1 MTWELFQSSSR
12 HYLNQGLGLDNV
24 LLLFNIFKG
33 KTMLKTI
40 PAAIACIGLTTLL
53 TACNDKSTTNTVK
66 LDNQTAK
73 ASYSI
78 GSQFGTQVAQA
89 KDMIDQDALIMG
101 FKDSMDGKELQI
113 TPEEMQTIMQTF
125 QQSMMEK
132 QMAKQK
138 AEQGAASTTNKAEG
152 DKFLAE
158 NKTKEG
164 VKTTQSGLQYKVLK
178 EGKGESPKISDTV
191 VTHYS
196 GTLINGKVFDSSYKR
211 NSPATFP
218 VNGVI
223 KGWTEALQLMG
234 VGAKWQLF
242 IPAELAYGE
251 RGAGQDIGPNQVLI
265 FEIELLEIKKS

>member
-113 TPEEMQTIMQTF
+113 TPEEMQTVMQTF

>member
-1 MTWELFQSSSR
+1 MTWELFQSSGR

-24 LLLFNIFKG
+24 LPLFNIFKG

-40 PAAIACIGLTTLL
+40 PAAIACIGLATLL
-53 TACNDKSTTNTVK
+53 TACNDKSSTDTVK

-113 TPEEMQTIMQTF
+113 TPEEMQTVMQTF
-125 QQSMMEK
+125 QQTMMEQ

-138 AEQGAASTTNKAEG
+138 AEQGAASTTNKSEG

-164 VKTTQSGLQYKVLK
+164 VKTTKSGLQYKVLK